1 MAPVTRSKTP
11 KASAIPTAAP
21 TAAKKKVGKV
31 QKARREKKAIAAK
44 ISKPAKKAP
53 SKKNHQGKATKLPL
67 MVTTSAT
74 RSRDRRMMPEP
85 SIPEPLEDDWELAE
99 SYRILPY
106 LDSPEFATYSSARA
120 SGRKKARSVSPAP
133 VPRSFSI
140 HGLSDSSPNGNSR
153 QKPASRGFLAGMP
166 HITATPP
173 PTAVHPYNRLG
184 FVERPGRNSPPSV
197 HFEDTTGQRKGWG
210 TGSSAAIASN
220 HSSSSSGRV
229 KLADMPAYVDPVA
242 TRSPLSN
249 VSRPSSRSSDLILV
263 GTAAPAPSVSTAS
276 KKAKARRRDSSV
288 VREILAQVPT
298 ASTPTRKSS
307 RRTSSVVRGIVDQ
320 VERQSPETP
329 VSVSNAQVFKRPTV
343 ATVRRERAQMV
354 DELSELAVKLA
365 GARRTFEEVI
375 EALEDRVR
383 ILKAVN
389 RMQAPL
395 KKAPLGRGRKRG

>member
-1 MAPVTRSKTP
+1 MAPVTRSKAP
-11 KASAIPTAAP
+11 KASATSTAEP
-21 TAAKKKVGKV
+21 SFLKKKVGKV
-31 QKARREKKAIAAK
+31 QKVESAKTTIPANTGNPTKKAQSRKKHQRKSKKIPLKVTTNARRSPNKK
-44 ISKPAKKAP
+44 
-53 SKKNHQGKATKLPL
+53 T
-67 MVTTSAT
+67 
-74 RSRDRRMMPEP
+74 PEP
-85 SIPEPLEDDWELAE
+85 NAPESLEDDWELAE

-120 SGRKKARSVSPAP
+120 GGRKKARSVSPAP

-140 HGLSDSSPNGNSR
+140 HGLSHSSSDGDNR
-153 QKPASRGFLAGMP
+153 QKPASRVFLAGMP

-210 TGSSAAIASN
+210 TGPSAAIASN

-249 VSRPSSRSSDLILV
+249 VSRPSSRSSDLTLV

-298 ASTPTRKSS
+298 SSPPTRKSS

-320 VERQSPETP
+320 VERQSPETDRK
-329 VSVSNAQVFKRPTV
+329 SVV
-343 ATVRRERAQMV
+343 
-354 DELSELAVKLA
+354 
-365 GARRTFEEVI
+365 
-375 EALEDRVR
+375 
-383 ILKAVN
+383 
-389 RMQAPL
+389 
-395 KKAPLGRGRKRG
+395 